1 MNRLFRRAR
10 VRAVS
15 LGYYVLYAITATA
28 FYGGLQHYF
37 KSNSFPALAVIC
49 GPILAVLFAFAAL
62 LYNRARALPQ
72 GPEQRRSLFAAE
84 RAMQAACM
92 FMLATAIG
100 GIGVLLLSI
109 VPDVGNK
116 QARPFFTWPAIVL
129 IFSAMLLFLASFGS
143 FYDSVRTVAHTLVRT
158 VPTRRLSRRIR
169 NDA

>member
-1 MNRLFRRAR
+1 MNRFFRRAR
-10 VRAVS
+10 NKAVN
-15 LGYYVLYAITATA
+15 LGYFVLYATTAAA

-37 KSNSFPALAVIC
+37 TANSFPALAAIC

-72 GPEQRRSLFAAE
+72 GPERRRSLFAAE

-100 GIGVLLLSI
+100 GAGVLLLSI

-116 QARPFFTWPAIVL
+116 QARPYLTWPAVVL
-129 IFSAMLLFLASFGS
+129 IVSAILLFLLSFGS
-143 FYDSVRTVAHTLVRT
+143 FYDSVRTVAHTLVRS

-169 NDA
+169 DDA

>member
-10 VRAVS
+10 NRAVS
-15 LGYYVLYAITATA
+15 LGYYVLYATTATA

-37 KSNSFPALAVIC
+37 KSNSFLALAVIC
-49 GPILAVLFAFAAL
+49 GPILAVLFAYAEL

-100 GIGVLLLSI
+100 GGGVLLLSI

-116 QARPFFTWPAIVL
+116 QARPFFIGPAIVL

-143 FYDSVRTVAHTLVRT
+143 FYDSVRTVAHTLVRSI
-158 VPTRRLSRRIR
+158 PTRRLSRRIR